1 MSLKKIIL
9 LVTFLPALAV
19 AQLSKQFPM
28 VPGVPIVHSP
38 KSSGKYIGT
47 PSIVKMPGG
56 DFIASHDF
64 FGPSCKSDIVHVY
77 RSSDKG
83 KNWHFLSEVD
93 DTFWAGLFNINDTL
107 YLLGV
112 KGSNRNLAIRKSY
125 DEGKTWTQASIFRW
139 GPCIQRL

>member
-64 FGPSCKSDIVHVY
+64 SDLPVSLISFTYTAPPIKEKTGTSCQK
-77 RSSDKG
+77 
-83 KNWHFLSEVD
+83 
-93 DTFWAGLFNINDTL
+93 
-107 YLLGV
+107 
-112 KGSNRNLAIRKSY
+112 
-125 DEGKTWTQASIFRW
+125 
-139 GPCIQRL
+139 